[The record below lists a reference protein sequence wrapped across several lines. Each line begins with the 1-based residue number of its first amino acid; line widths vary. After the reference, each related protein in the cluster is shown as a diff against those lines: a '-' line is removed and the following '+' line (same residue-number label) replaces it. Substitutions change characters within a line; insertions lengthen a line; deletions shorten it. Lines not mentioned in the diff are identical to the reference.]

1 MCVCV
6 CVHVHARI
14 ILSSPV
20 HNPYPLMY
28 SPRSPLGVVATKKK
42 TSLKVIS
49 HDTAPTY
56 GHKVPRPYHV
66 GIPWFYISNIMVH
79 V

>member
-1 MCVCV
+1 MCGWEGKLFVDLPC
-6 CVHVHARI
+6 
-14 ILSSPV
+14 
-20 HNPYPLMY
+20 NPYPLMD

-56 GHKVPRPYHV
+56 GH
-66 GIPWFYISNIMVH
+66 
-79 V
+79 